1 MTALLRVRHLST
13 SFKTEAGLV
22 RAVDDVSFDLAEG
35 ETLGLVG
42 ESGSGKTVTA
52 LSILRL
58 IPQPPGAFGPES
70 RIEYDGVD
78 LLRLPARELRKV
90 RGAQIAMIFQ
100 EPMSSLNPVLT
111 VGSQISEAIRAHE
124 PVSRREANGR
134 AVELLDLVGIPEPE
148 RRFRDY
154 PHQMSGGMQQRVMIG
169 MALSCRP
176 KILIA
181 DEPTTALDVTI
192 QAQILDLMRGL
203 QAEFGMAII
212 FITHD
217 LGVVAQIA
225 DEVAIMYMGRIIEK
239 GSVGEI
245 FHDPKHPYT
254 INLIRAIPTL
264 GDLRVRRQLVPI
276 RGAVP
281 SLFERPAGCAF
292 HPRCDSFMAGRC
304 DAGFPELTEIT
315 PRHDVRC
322 FLNETAGIQTAS

>member
-1 MTALLRVRHLST
+1 MIDVR
-13 SFKTEAGLV
+13 GLDVVFGHGKQAFHAV
-22 RAVDDVSFDLAEG
+22 RDVSFSVERG
-35 ETLGLVG
+35 QSFGLVG

-70 RIEYDGVD
+70 RIEYGGVD
-78 LLRLPARELRKV
+78 LLRLPSRELRKV

-124 PVSRREANGR
+124 PVSRKEANDR
-134 AVELLDLVGIPEPE
+134 AVELLHLVGIPEPE
-148 RRFRDY
+148 RRIRDY

-192 QAQILDLMRGL
+192 QAQILDLLLELKERFAMSVL
-203 QAEFGMAII
+203 

-217 LGVVAQIA
+217 LGVLAGVA
-225 DEVAIMYMGRIIEK
+225 DRVAVMYG
-239 GSVGEI
+239 GSIVEQGPIRTVFEQ
-245 FHDPKHPYT
+245 PAHPYT
-254 INLIRAIPTL
+254 
-264 GDLRVRRQLVPI
+264 
-276 RGAVP
+276 RGLLHAVP
-281 SLFERPAGCAF
+281 RVDRPSDRIEGIPGSVPTATAWPSGCRF
-292 HPRCDSFMAGRC
+292 HPRCSECMKRCEVDAPTSYSAGTDHTARC
-304 DAGFPELTEIT
+304 WLLDQSEG
-315 PRHDVRC
+315 H
-322 FLNETAGIQTAS
+322 GQ